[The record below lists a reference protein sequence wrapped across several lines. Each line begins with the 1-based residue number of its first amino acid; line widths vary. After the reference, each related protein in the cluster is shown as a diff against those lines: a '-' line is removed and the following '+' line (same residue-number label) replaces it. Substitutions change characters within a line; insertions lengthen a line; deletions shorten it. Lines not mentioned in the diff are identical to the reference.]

1 MLLDVLCRGK
11 NKYLDTICNLGG
23 QDLMENTGGS
33 WQYPDLM
40 KQKTKMEVNDLDGSY
55 QNKKQTSLDKSLNAM
70 EKTCTM
76 AKLQRGEGVV
86 SSPLI

>member
-1 MLLDVLCRGK
+1 
-11 NKYLDTICNLGG
+11 
-23 QDLMENTGGS
+23 
-33 WQYPDLM
+33 M

-76 AKLQRGEGVV
+76 AKVQWEEGVA
-86 SSPLI
+86 STPLIL